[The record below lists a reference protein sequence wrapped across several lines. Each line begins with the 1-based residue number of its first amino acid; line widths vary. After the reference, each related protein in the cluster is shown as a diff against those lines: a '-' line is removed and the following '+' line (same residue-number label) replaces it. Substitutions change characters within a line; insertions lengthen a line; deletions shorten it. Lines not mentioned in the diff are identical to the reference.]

1 MVSVEVMSDWIF
13 TTSGVMGFF
22 SVDIFVLIHKNK
34 PTPHHTSFIAIYNL
48 VDNLSKLR
56 IIDSQEF
63 SMENKLKRMLQAK
76 EQAIGFWLNFPSPD
90 LAEFI
95 GLAGF
100 DFIVIDAEHY
110 FFGAET
116 ILNIVRA
123 AKMSDCTPI
132 LRVSKNDQALIL
144 GYLEAGV
151 DGIIVPHINNRAGA
165 EAAVRAVKYPPH
177 GSRSVNSVTRAT
189 KFGLA
194 QSPEEFLE
202 KANRESLVIVM
213 VEETE
218 AIKNLPDILRVEG
231 IDSVF
236 IGPEDLSASMGY
248 LGQPGHPEVQIV
260 IKDIESQIRSSDK
273 ALGRLGTTSQAA
285 KQAFE
290 EGANYFVLFS
300 SVFLGKAFMT
310 FLTEARNLK

>member
-1 MVSVEVMSDWIF
+1 
-13 TTSGVMGFF
+13 
-22 SVDIFVLIHKNK
+22 
-34 PTPHHTSFIAIYNL
+34 
-48 VDNLSKLR
+48 
-56 IIDSQEF
+56 
-63 SMENKLKRMLQAK
+63 MENKLKRMLQAK
-76 EQAIGFWLNFPSPD
+76 EPAIGFWLNFPSPD

-123 AKMSDCTPI
+123 AKMSNCTPI
-132 LRVSKNDQALIL
+132 LRVPKNDQALIL
-144 GYLEAGV
+144 GYLEAGI

-165 EAAVRAVKYPPH
+165 EAAVRAVKYPPF

-194 QSPEEFLE
+194 QSPGEFIE
-202 KANRESLVIVM
+202 KANRDTLIIVM

-248 LGQPGHPEVQIV
+248 LGQPGHPEVQVV

>member
-1 MVSVEVMSDWIF
+1 
-13 TTSGVMGFF
+13 
-22 SVDIFVLIHKNK
+22 
-34 PTPHHTSFIAIYNL
+34 
-48 VDNLSKLR
+48 
-56 IIDSQEF
+56 
-63 SMENKLKRMLQAK
+63 MENKLKRMLQAN
-76 EQAIGFWLNFPSPD
+76 EPAIGFWLNFPSPD

-95 GLAGF
+95 GLVGF
-100 DFIVIDAEHY
+100 DFIVIDTEHY

-151 DGIIVPHINNRAGA
+151 GGIIVPHINNKAGA

-194 QSPEEFLE
+194 QTPGELLE

-218 AIKNLPDILRVEG
+218 AIKNLPDILSVEG
-231 IDSVF
+231 LDSVF

-248 LGQPGHPEVQIV
+248 LGQPGHPEVQAV
-260 IKDIESQIRSSDK
+260 IKDIESQIRASGK

-285 KQAFE
+285 RQAFE
-290 EGANYFVLFS
+290 EGALYFALFS
-300 SVFLGKAFMT
+300 GVFLGQAFRT
-310 FLTEARNLK
+310 FLAEARKFK